1 MNDHGQPV
9 LYAIGTGSPAV
20 RDIGKLVDLTQAD
33 GGRVRDHQPHG

>member
-9 LYAIGTGSPAV
+9 LYAIGTGSPAA

-33 GGRVRDHQPHG
+33 GGTCA